1 MFRHA
6 MTDNSKGREVLRGV
20 WMNQEAMPGP
30 KLGARGTYWVNFH
43 VGEFVSDST
52 IFLALCWMRTPLLYQ
67 RRSLGIV
74 GRRRSGPRR
83 RTLRLDM
90 LIENVVADARRKEW

>member
-1 MFRHA
+1 
-6 MTDNSKGREVLRGV
+6 MTDNSKEREVLQGV
-20 WMNQEAMPGP
+20 WMSQAP

-67 RRSLGIV
+67 RRSLGM
-74 GRRRSGPRR
+74 SGGGGLVREEEHC
-83 RTLRLDM
+83 D
-90 LIENVVADARRKEW
+90 